1 MGRDAKAAWTKR
13 VERWRASGLTAKEF
27 AAETGL
33 NAGTLTYWK
42 WRLDRSPSGG
52 QTRKKAEFVEV
63 VSPVS
68 PAPTPH
74 DAFEVILG
82 NGVEVRVP
90 VRFDADALRRLVA
103 ALGGA

>member
-1 MGRDAKAAWTKR
+1 MGRGAAETWTKR
-13 VERWRASGLTAKEF
+13 VDRWRASGLTAKEF

-42 WRLDRSPSGG
+42 WRLGRAASGG
-52 QTRKKAEFVEV
+52 TRKKAEFVEV
-63 VSPVS
+63 VPPAS

-74 DAFEVILG
+74 DAFEVVLG
-82 NGVEVRVP
+82 NGMEVRVP